1 MAIGTVAW
9 AIGAIALAVTA
20 AADGVFANPWFWT
33 CLVGTASGLIG
44 MRYLTVR
51 WQRIQRADQSD

>member
-9 AIGAIALAVTA
+9 AIGIIAVAVTDA
-20 AADGVFANPWFWT
+20 NGEVLANPWFWT
-33 CLVGTASGLIG
+33 CLVGTVSGLIG